1 MAYQGDFTR
10 VHKPVLYENKDHPD
24 VVVFP
29 GRLPPNEIAF
39 VNMLIDDV
47 DGIVVM
53 RTEDPAIGKMEY
65 WVAPDLVDE
74 FLKLFEAI
82 KAHTGIDM
90 SLGEPIEMSTE
101 LAQFYQS
108 QKGE

>member
-1 MAYQGDFTR
+1 MAYYGDNTR
-10 VHKPVLYENKDHPD
+10 VSKPVLYENKKHRD

-39 VNMLIDDV
+39 INMLIDDV

-53 RTEDPAIGKMEY
+53 RTEDPEIGKMEY

-74 FLKLFEAI
+74 FKKMFEAI

-90 SLGEPIEMSTE
+90 SLGEPLAMSTE
-101 LAQFYQS
+101 MAEYIES